1 MVRMAEGGGLFDRW
15 ARREQTRAMAENAA
29 EIARRDQQ
37 RERLEWSGVIVCAV
51 VGALLPLAVWITV
64 FALALIAGPGR
75 RWLLR
80 RRGAR

>member
-1 MVRMAEGGGLFDRW
+1 MAEGGGLFDRW
-15 ARREQTRAMAENAA
+15 ARGEQKRAMAENAA

-64 FALALIAGPGR
+64 FAVALIAGPGR

>member
-1 MVRMAEGGGLFDRW
+1 MVRMAEGGGVFDGW
-15 ARREQTRAMAENAA
+15 ARREQKRTMAESAA

-64 FALALIAGPGR
+64 FTVALVVGPGR

-80 RRGAR
+80 RRGAS

>member
-1 MVRMAEGGGLFDRW
+1 MAEGGGLFDRW
-15 ARREQTRAMAENAA
+15 ARGEQKRAMAENAD

-64 FALALIAGPGR
+64 FVVALIAGPGR

-80 RRGAR
+80 RRGGR